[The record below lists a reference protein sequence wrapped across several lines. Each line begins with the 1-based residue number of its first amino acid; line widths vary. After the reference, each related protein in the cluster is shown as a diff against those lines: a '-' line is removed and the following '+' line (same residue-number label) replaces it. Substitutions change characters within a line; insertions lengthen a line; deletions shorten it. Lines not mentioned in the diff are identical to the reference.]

1 MPLQGLFR
9 GVHEG
14 GCPPCTI
21 LASVGEHRR
30 TERSAMRIASVGHAF
45 FAATFIALGVLGLIK
60 GDFTPVWTPVP
71 LTVPAR
77 EVLVYL
83 AAFVSVASGLGLL
96 WKRTAALAA
105 RLLLACL
112 LLWILFFRVPAIFH
126 APTKLDPWF
135 GLGETAVIVAAAKV
149 LYAWF
154 ATDRPGNGNDSAK
167 QHLAFTAGDRGLRL
181 ARIPYGLAMIPFG
194 VGHFIYLKETAG
206 LVPKWL
212 PWHLAWAYF
221 FGFTFLAA
229 GVAILIGVCARMA
242 ATLSAFQI
250 GMFTV
255 LVWVPIVAA
264 GSKNAFVWSETIL
277 SVALTAGAWVVA
289 DSYRAVPWLA
299 TSKR

>member
-1 MPLQGLFR
+1 
-9 GVHEG
+9 
-14 GCPPCTI
+14 
-21 LASVGEHRR
+21 
-30 TERSAMRIASVGHAF
+30 MRIASVGHAF
-45 FAATFIALGVLGLIK
+45 FAATFIGLGILGLIK
-60 GDFTPVWTPVP
+60 GDFAPVWAPVP
-71 LTVPAR
+71 QTVPSR

-83 AAFVSVASGLGLL
+83 AAFVSLVSGLGLL

-105 RLLLACL
+105 LLLLACL

-135 GLGETAVIVAAAKV
+135 GLGETAVSVAAAKV

-154 ATDRPGNGNDSAK
+154 ATDRRSNGRPGNGNDSAK
-167 QHLAFTAGDRGLRL
+167 LRLGFTTGEKGLRL

-206 LVPKWL
+206 LVPNWL

-229 GVAILIGVCARMA
+229 GVAILIGVCARLA

-255 LVWVPIVAA
+255 LVWIPIVAA

-289 DSYRAVPWLA
+289 DSYRAIPWLA
-299 TSKR
+299 TNKR